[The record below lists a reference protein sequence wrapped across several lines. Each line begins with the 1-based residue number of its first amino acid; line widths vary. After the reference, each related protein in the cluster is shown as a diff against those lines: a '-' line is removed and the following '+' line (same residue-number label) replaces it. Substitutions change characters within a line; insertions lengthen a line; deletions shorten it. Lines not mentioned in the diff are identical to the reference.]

1 MRTITISA
9 ALSAGL
15 MAGPAMAA
23 DQLNW
28 IGRYNQPPPYD
39 VVVGGKAAITAT
51 VPIGVCRAVV
61 NTPGDKYPGAI
72 GFANSQCSVNFGGI
86 GKPYSTYEALVP
98 AQKSA
103 SGGTIP
109 TNATNKGAHG
119 ARLGVPLYFCRAD
132 LGGGKGV
139 QLGSLAS
146 GSGGCLIPYGGTAKP
161 VSSYDVLVDLSPR
174 LPLTTSQVLSGGII
188 PPDALVGGKDTDGQ
202 TLYYC
207 QASYGGAVVPGKT
220 GPKFKSCDIPWQGY
234 EVYVPSYWVLV
245 PLWNDVRSD
254 VHTAKLTF
262 PAYTYP
268 NGVTKIHVCHGPASP
283 SLTLPG
289 RYNPSSDP
297 NNCNLS
303 NGSAAD
309 YRYKSVQILS
319 E

>member
-139 QLGSLAS
+139 QLGSLAP
-146 GSGGCLIPYGGTAKP
+146 GSSGCLIPYGGTTLTA
-161 VSSYDVLVDLSPR
+161 SSYDVLVDLSPR
-174 LPLTTSQVLSGGII
+174 LPLTTANVSNGGDI
-188 PPDALVGGKDTDGQ
+188 PVDALVGGKDTDGQ

-207 QASYGGAVVPGKT
+207 QASYNGAVVPGKT
-220 GPKFKSCDIPWQGY
+220 NANFKSCDIPWGSS
-234 EVYVPSYWVLV
+234 EIYVASYQVLR
-245 PLWNDVRSD
+245 PLWKD
-254 VHTAKLTF
+254 TAQAASTF
-262 PAYTYP
+262 PAYTYT
-268 NGVTKIHVCHGPASP
+268 NGVTKIHICHATPPAGPSY
-283 SLTLPG
+283 LTLPG
-289 RYNPSSDP
+289 RYSPSSDSK
-297 NNCNLS
+297 CNLS

-309 YRYKSVQILS
+309 KPFEILS

>member
-1 MRTITISA
+1 MRTIAISA
-9 ALSAGL
+9 ALSASL
-15 MAGPAMAA
+15 MAGQAMA
-23 DQLNW
+23 DQGNW
-28 IGRYNQPPPYD
+28 VDKSNAAVTRGEAI
-39 VVVGGKAAITAT
+39 VGGTDANHAYPI
-51 VPIGVCRAVV
+51 PIGICRASASIDDP
-61 NTPGDKYPGAI
+61 NLKYPG
-72 GFANSQCSVNFGGI
+72 GLVSGGCSINLGGTAQVI
-86 GKPYSTYEALVP
+86 SSYEVVVP
-98 AQKSA
+98 GLKSA
-103 SGGTIP
+103 SIGNVP

-119 ARLGVPLYFCRAD
+119 VSGAPLYFCRAD

>member
-1 MRTITISA
+1 MRIITISA

-15 MAGPAMAA
+15 MAGQAMAL

-28 IGRYNQPPPYD
+28 IGRSGGAATSD
-39 VVVGGKAAITAT
+39 TIVGGKNAVTVD
-51 VPIGVCRAVV
+51 VPIGICRARASIDDP
-61 NTPGDKYPGAI
+61 NSKYPG
-72 GFANSQCSVNFGGI
+72 GLVSGGCSINLGGAAQVI
-86 GKPYSTYEALVP
+86 SSYEVLVP
-98 AQKSA
+98 GLKSA
-103 SGGTIP
+103 SSGTVP

-119 ARLGVPLYFCRAD
+119 VSGAPLDFCRAD

-139 QLGSLAS
+139 QLGSLAP
-146 GSGGCLIPYGGTAKP
+146 GSRGCLIPYGGATQT
-161 VSSYDVLVDLSPR
+161 VSSSYDVLVDLSPR
-174 LPLTTSQVLSGGII
+174 LPLTTYPVSSGGNI
-188 PPDALVGGKDTDGQ
+188 PLDALVGGKDTDGQ

-234 EVYVPSYWVLV
+234 EVYVPSYQVLV
-245 PLWNDVRSD
+245 PLWKNVG
-254 VHTAKLTF
+254 TPLTF

-268 NGVTKIHVCHGPASP
+268 NGVTKIHVCRGTASS

-289 RYNPSSDP
+289 RYNPSSDL